1 MNALDL
7 LPGHFGRSG
16 DADDRRWIFL
26 CRDARTTRPR
36 DRGIAAPAER
46 QGDQSKAQTIEAAG
60 EPTYFRSI
68 SAISPGSLAGVYQ
81 SMRAQ
86 EASSGFDAGGI
97 EPVRA
102 EAAAAILSGA
112 GIPAA
117 MTAYGEVMEAEGE

>member
-1 MNALDL
+1 MIVGGFSYVGTL
-7 LPGHFGRSG
+7 
-16 DADDRRWIFL
+16 
-26 CRDARTTRPR
+26 ARPAHA
-36 DRGIAAPAER
+36 IVASQPPAER
-46 QGDQSKAQTIEAAG
+46 QGDQSKAQSIEAAG

-86 EASSGFDAGGI
+86 EASSGFDAGDVV
-97 EPVRA
+97 PVRA

-117 MTAYGEVMEAEGE
+117 MTAYGEVMEAEGK